1 MSLIRVESLAW
12 HYEGAA
18 EPALRGV
25 SFEVERGEFVA
36 VMGRTGAGKS
46 TLCRC
51 LNALIPRHSR
61 GTMEGRVLVAGLD
74 TARSDFYEIAG
85 RVGIVFQDPETQ
97 FIMMTV
103 EDEIALGLENRGV
116 EPQAIRAAVERALA
130 AVGLPQSYLG
140 KPPTELSGGQKQR
153 VAIAAMLALEPEILV
168 LDEPTSDL
176 DPAGKAEVFAILE
189 RLKAE
194 RAATVILVSHDSE
207 QVARYADRV
216 LVLDQGRVAL
226 AGPTAEVLG
235 RVRELAALGIA
246 APQVAQLGFL
256 LGWPRP
262 AGDPRAALQ
271 RLHGAR
277 LAPPAAPLARPESE
291 PAVKVQGLEHAYPDG
306 TLALRG
312 VDLELRRGE
321 YVAIVGSNGSG
332 KTTLAKHLNGLLR
345 PTRGSVWVAGVEAA
359 RVRPSELAR
368 RVGYCFQNPDHQ
380 LFCQTVEEELA
391 FGPRHL
397 GLSEAEVRARV
408 ERVLETVGLAPW
420 RNEHPFFLG
429 KGQRQRLAVGAALT
443 IEPEII
449 IVDEPTTGQDH
460 AMCEEIMALL
470 DRLNQAGHTV
480 VIITH
485 DMELVAEHCRRVLV
499 MADGRIIADGSP
511 AQVFADA
518 EVTARAR
525 IEPPQVARLSLALDP
540 AQPPALSVPELA
552 RRLGA
557 PIDEAALQGIRLH
570 TAGA

>member
-1 MSLIRVESLAW
+1 MGLIHVANLAW
-12 HYEGAA
+12 RYEGAEA
-18 EPALRGV
+18 AALRGV
-25 SFEVERGEFVA
+25 SFDVERGEFVA

-61 GTMEGRVLVAGLD
+61 GTMEGRVEVAGLD
-74 TARSDFYEIAG
+74 TVGADFYAITA
-85 RVGIVFQDPETQ
+85 RVGMVFQDPETQ

-103 EDEIALGLENRGV
+103 EDEIALGLENRGL
-116 EPQAIRAAVERALA
+116 EPGAIRRAVARALA
-130 AVGLPQSYLG
+130 AVGLSEAYLS

-153 VAIAAMLALEPEILV
+153 VAIAAMLALEPDILV

-176 DPAGKAEVFAILE
+176 DPAGKAEVFAILA
-189 RLKAE
+189 RLKEE
-194 RAATVILVSHDSE
+194 RAATVVLVSHDSE

-216 LVLDQGRVAL
+216 LVLDQGQIAL
-226 AGPTAEVLG
+226 AGPTDEVLG
-235 RVRELAALGIA
+235 RVQELARLGIA
-246 APQVAQLGFL
+246 APQVTQLGCL
-256 LGWPRP
+256 LGWSCPTSDP
-262 AGDPRAALQ
+262 AEALR
-271 RLHGAR
+271 RLQGAR
-277 LAPPAAPLARPESE
+277 LRPGGQQAACADGE
-291 PAVKVQGLEHAYPDG
+291 PVVKVQGLEHVYPDG

-321 YVAIVGSNGSG
+321 YVGIIGSNGSG

-345 PTRGSVWVAGVEAA
+345 PTRGRVWVAGVEAA

-397 GLSEAEVRARV
+397 GLNEEEVQARV

-485 DMELVAEHCRRVLV
+485 DMQLVAEHCRRVVV
-499 MADGRIIADGSP
+499 MAEGRIVADGHP
-511 AQVFADA
+511 AQVFADPQVA
-518 EVTARAR
+518 AQAH
-525 IEPPQVARLSLALDP
+525 IEPPQVTRLSLALDP
-540 AQPPALSVPELA
+540 SQPPALSVPELA

-557 PIDEAALQGIRLH
+557 VTG
-570 TAGA
+570 